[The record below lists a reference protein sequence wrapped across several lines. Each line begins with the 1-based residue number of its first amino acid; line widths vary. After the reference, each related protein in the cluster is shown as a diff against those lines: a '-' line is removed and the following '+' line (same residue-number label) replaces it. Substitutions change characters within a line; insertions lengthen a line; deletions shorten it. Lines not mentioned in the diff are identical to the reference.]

1 MIAPFASIPAATGE
15 RVVPSLAAG
24 PLHPGPLP
32 ANALTVVL
40 GAAASGKTRLL
51 SRIARDLAQEEAA
64 ARVIM
69 VERHAAA
76 VPSLRVFEAL
86 LLAHKQGD
94 RWAVGTREIQAVR
107 ARLLQVGLAQ
117 AADRLVEQLDAEA
130 RQRLL
135 IAHALIRQPDVLLM
149 DQPER
154 TLAPCHQAD
163 IALMLRQIAA
173 EHGLRA
179 VVAMADA
186 ATALRVADRLL
197 LMRDG
202 RLVATGSP
210 AQLRAQ
216 ARAGDIDAAWLPC

>member
-15 RVVPSLAAG
+15 HVAPLPAG
-24 PLHPGPLP
+24 PLRPGPLP
-32 ANALTVVL
+32 AGALTVVL
-40 GAAASGKTRLL
+40 GTAASGKTRLL
-51 SRIARDLAQEEAA
+51 SRIARDLADADVA
-64 ARVIM
+64 TRVIM

-107 ARLLQVGLAQ
+107 ACLRLVGLAQ
-117 AADRLVEQLDAEA
+117 AADGLVEQLDAEA

-135 IAHALIRQPDVLLM
+135 IAHALIRQPDALLM
-149 DQPER
+149 DEPER
-154 TLAPCHQAD
+154 KLAPRHQAD
-163 IALMLRQIAA
+163 IALLLRRIAA

-179 VVAMADA
+179 VVALADA
-186 ATALRVADRLL
+186 ATALQVADRLL

-210 AQLRAQ
+210 AQLRAL
-216 ARAGDIDAAWLPC
+216 ARAGDIDAAWLPS